1 MRRLNVLFLLSIAM
15 FAIIFVLLFKCHCG
29 LSRVNSETKLD
40 IPKCRVAIILNKMWT
55 RCEMRTMNA
64 RIYFIDLN
72 FSQPEKNFRLVGF
85 IFLSL
90 ELSWKRLSDNLCFMS
105 LIYWWYIL
113 QVNKYH
119 HNFRLRCFFRLLWIC
134 SVYDSSKLPILYPSV
149 VSQRSF
155 VPFCIFPIVIWKY
168 DSPLECSVI
177 FANPWVSIISFVW
190 VSIIETP

>member
-1 MRRLNVLFLLSIAM
+1 MNNPTSITHWI
-15 FAIIFVLLFKCHCG
+15 FSFNIIGKKYRTVCKLTFCYFYAV
-29 LSRVNSETKLD
+29 SKLD
-40 IPKCRVAIILNKMWT
+40 LITLTVSVLILVIVT
-55 RCEMRTMNA
+55 SG
-64 RIYFIDLN
+64 LN
-72 FSQPEKNFRLVGF
+72 
-85 IFLSL
+85 SL
-90 ELSWKRLSDNLCFMS
+90 YIKFAV

-113 QVNKYH
+113 QLNTFYS
-119 HNFRLRCFFRLLWIC
+119 FRLRCFFRLLWIC